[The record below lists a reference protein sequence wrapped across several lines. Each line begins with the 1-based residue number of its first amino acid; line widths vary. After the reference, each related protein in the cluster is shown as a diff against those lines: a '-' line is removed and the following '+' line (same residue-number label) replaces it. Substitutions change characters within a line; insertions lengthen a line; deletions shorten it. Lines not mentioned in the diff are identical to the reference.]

1 MNHFSHNGHLLYD
14 ELVKLAAPHDIEIS
28 YDGMKLTL

>member
-1 MNHFSHNGHLLYD
+1 MKHAYLRAAV
-14 ELVKLAAPHDIEIS
+14 ELAAPHDIEIS